1 MTEDETV
8 DLIQRAIGSA
18 AHGDIDTAACALEAL
33 GEASDNNR
41 MYGVCC
47 AIATAGTHTLRL
59 LYGSQA
65 PNADN
70 GAMWAATELAPGAF
84 AADPAEAFAMRFLVA
99 YSNGDTETC
108 LALFETALRAGGEQ
122 YVGSVVALLA
132 AVARLVRL
140 ALDEK
145 AAGRLPA

>member
-1 MTEDETV
+1 MNDDQTV
-8 DLIQRAIGSA
+8 ALIQQAIGSA
-18 AHGDIDTAACALEAL
+18 AHGDIDTAARALESL
-33 GEASDNNR
+33 GQASDNNR

-47 AIATAGTHTLRL
+47 AIATTGTHTLRL

-65 PNADN
+65 PTADN
-70 GAMWAATELAPGAF
+70 GAMWATTELTPGAF

-99 YSNGDTETC
+99 YSNGDTDTC
-108 LALFETALRAGGEQ
+108 LALFETALKAGGEQ
-122 YVGSVVALLA
+122 YVSSVCALLT
-132 AVARLVRL
+132 AVAKLVRL

>member
-8 DLIQRAIGSA
+8 TLIQQAIGSA
-18 AHGDIDTAACALEAL
+18 VHGDVDTAARALETL
-33 GEASDNNR
+33 GENSSNTR

-47 AIATAGTHTLRL
+47 AIATAGARTLRL

-65 PNADN
+65 PTTDN
-70 GAMWAATELAPGAF
+70 GAMWATTELAPGAF

-99 YSNGDTETC
+99 YSNGDTDTC
-108 LALFETALRAGGEQ
+108 LALFETALAAGGEQ

-145 AAGRLPA
+145 AAGRLPS